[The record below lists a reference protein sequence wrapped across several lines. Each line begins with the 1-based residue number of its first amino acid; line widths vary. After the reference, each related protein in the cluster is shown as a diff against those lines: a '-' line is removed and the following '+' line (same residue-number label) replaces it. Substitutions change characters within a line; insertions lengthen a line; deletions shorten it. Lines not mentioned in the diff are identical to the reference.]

1 MNIYRLL
8 EISWLIL
15 TLVAVSLGIFKS
27 LTESALTGLWFFLVA
42 FFTSIFWILRRSQRA
57 KVESDES
64 NNS

>member
-15 TLVAVSLGIFKS
+15 TLVAVSIGVFKS

-42 FFTSIFWILRRSQRA
+42 FFTSIFWIIRRSQRA
-57 KVESDES
+57 KIDS
-64 NNS
+64 NNDN

>member
-15 TLVAVSLGIFKS
+15 TLVAVSIGVFKS

-42 FFTSIFWILRRSQRA
+42 FFKSIFWIIRRSQRA
-57 KVESDES
+57 KIDS
-64 NNS
+64 NNDN

>member
-15 TLVAVSLGIFKS
+15 TLVAVSIGVFKS

-42 FFTSIFWILRRSQRA
+42 FFTSIFWMIRRSQRA
-57 KVESDES
+57 KIDS
-64 NNS
+64 NNDN

>member
-42 FFTSIFWILRRSQRA
+42 FFTSIFWIIRRSQRA
-57 KVESDES
+57 KSDI
-64 NNS
+64 NNDN